1 MTLKRTRQREKKFT
15 KKSKES
21 GIPVSRLHLYRMT
34 LRCKEIKPLESAC
47 AEIVSRAKNQGYETK
62 GPVRIPTK
70 ILKITTRKSP
80 CGEGSKTWDRF
91 EMRIH
96 KRVIDIHCP
105 SSIVKEITAFRIDP
119 GVDVNLVVW
128 KQWLRAQSLRFNWLL
143 NFKSHLLS
151 ILYHILIKFKM
162 KN

>member
-1 MTLKRTRQREKKFT
+1 LRRKRQRERKSM

-21 GIPVSRLHLYRMT
+21 GNKQCVSSTYRMT
-34 LRCKEIKPLESAC
+34 LRSKEIKPLESAC
-47 AEIVSRAKNQGYETK
+47 AEIVARAKNQGYETK

-70 ILKITTRKSP
+70 ILRITTRKSP

-105 SSIVKEITAFRIDP
+105 SSVVKEITNFRIDP
-119 GVDVNLVVW
+119 GVDVNLIVW
-128 KQWLRAQSLRFNWLL
+128 KQ
-143 NFKSHLLS
+143 
-151 ILYHILIKFKM
+151 
-162 KN
+162 